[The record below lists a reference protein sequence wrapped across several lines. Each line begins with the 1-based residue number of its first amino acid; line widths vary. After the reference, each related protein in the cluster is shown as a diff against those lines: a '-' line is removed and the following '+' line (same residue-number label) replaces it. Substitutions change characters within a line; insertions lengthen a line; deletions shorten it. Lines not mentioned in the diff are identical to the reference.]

1 MPHPIGNFISKNVY
15 DGKLRTEHKI
25 SASSCCRFVDVQ
37 GGETKNGTS
46 TKVCLPAIVQEYWT
60 NLNVQNV
67 NEARHCVRIA
77 RQLKDESY
85 CIITPYDAQ
94 RQMIEDMLK
103 GENLRWEHKVFNV
116 DS

>member
-1 MPHPIGNFISKNVY
+1 VN
-15 DGKLRTEHKI
+15 
-25 SASSCCRFVDVQ
+25 VQ
-37 GGETKNGTS
+37 GVETNEGTS
-46 TKVCLPAIVQEYWT
+46 TKVCLLAIVQEHRT
-60 NLNVQNV
+60 NLHVQNV

-94 RQMIEDMLK
+94 RQMIEDMLR